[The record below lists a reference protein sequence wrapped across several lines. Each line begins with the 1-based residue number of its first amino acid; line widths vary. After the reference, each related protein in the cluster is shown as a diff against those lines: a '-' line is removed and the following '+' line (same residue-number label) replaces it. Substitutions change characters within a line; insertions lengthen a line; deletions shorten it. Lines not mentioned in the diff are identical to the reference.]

1 MVQGDPAG
9 WESLGVND
17 PTRYQATFT
26 YARAQGSGQVN
37 QRVKVITNRS
47 NGNYDVYTTAFGTG
61 DQLIYSYNTSNNN
74 TTVSNQGIYDQIF
87 TGPRSNQLNNLNS
100 GVRKAT
106 LKLAENNVSGGPES
120 ISSKDLQQLKKSQG
134 YKSLANTAPAPAP
147 APPGPGA
154 TEPGQN
160 PDPNFN
166 LSTIQV
172 GSSKPNEKFEK
183 ILKYP
188 LYESRGYDYL
198 KINILEYVPSGI
210 PQLSNAN
217 LGIPDV
223 KERKISILGT
233 IFLPMQPGISDSAS
247 SSWNEDRLS
256 PVQAAVG
263 SFAAN
268 TINSLGG
275 TNFDQFI
282 NNIKGSASGLKQIID
297 QNPTL
302 GQFIDN
308 YFAQQIVGSNLIARS
323 TGAVVNPNLEL
334 LFNGPKMRTFNY
346 NYRFTPRDDEEAKE
360 VRSIIKVLKKNS
372 LPKKDPNGLF
382 LKTPNVFKLKYV
394 FGKNGK
400 EEEHP
405 YLNKIKVCALTDM
418 NVNYTPDG
426 SYSTYN
432 DGSMTSYTVSLSF
445 SELNPIYYDDFDDKS
460 IDTPTMGY

>member
-1 MVQGDPAG
+1 MTTYQDNPPQTFPLTIPNNSVPNVAG
-9 WESLGVND
+9 YYVSVTDAG
-17 PTRYQATFT
+17 T
-26 YARAQGSGQVN
+26 
-37 QRVKVITNRS
+37 TN
-47 NGNYDVYTTAFGTG
+47 
-61 DQLIYSYNTSNNN
+61 
-74 TTVSNQGIYDQIF
+74 IF
-87 TGPRSNQLNNLNS
+87 
-100 GVRKAT
+100 RKS
-106 LKLAENNVSGGPES
+106 KSGGIFVDVKIGEIPKKGSFVPAIGGSSVEETQYFS
-120 ISSKDLQQLKKSQG
+120 GTLNATNLIRNQAVPVVNRGIDGNAGGGISKINTILG
-134 YKSLANTAPAPAP
+134 TNLAPSP
-147 APPGPGA
+147 PPGPGA
-154 TEPGQN
+154 TQSGQN

-166 LSTIQV
+166 LSTIQTGGVV
-172 GSSKPNEKFEK
+172 GSATPNEKFEK

-188 LYESRGYDYL
+188 IHESRGYDYL

-372 LPKKDPNGLF
+372 LPKKDPKGLF

-445 SELNPIYYDDFDDKS
+445 SELNPIYYDDFDDNS
-460 IDTPTMGY
+460 IDTPTTGY